1 MTSFFLPI
9 PFKVSARSTSWL
21 SSHFPLTFRE
31 LSISLSHSSPLP
43 YTPPPSLSW
52 CQNLQAPIPVIHGST
67 LTYTYL
73 IRSPD
78 WNPFFIP
85 VWSQFPWHLGWQE
98 TSKYTGF
105 FFFFLCGPQT
115 SKPKCLW
122 PYHPLQWLLEL
133 VWKGGSHIYFPK
145 VHKYI
150 CSAGLYSIT
159 STNKGSYQA
168 VCTVRLFES
177 YHFLNPAHA
186 WNFGL
191 MIRDRRNFFQLL

>member
-1 MTSFFLPI
+1 MSKSAGTNTSYPWKHANVHV
-9 PFKVSARSTSWL
+9 PYQESWL
-21 SSHFPLTFRE
+21 K
-31 LSISLSHSSPLP
+31 SIFYSRLIAVSLA
-43 YTPPPSLSW
+43 SW
-52 CQNLQAPIPVIHGST
+52 MARDIKVHRI
-67 LTYTYL
+67 
-73 IRSPD
+73 
-78 WNPFFIP
+78 
-85 VWSQFPWHLGWQE
+85 
-98 TSKYTGF
+98 